1 MNEIRV
7 SNPVLVTAQS
17 ERRCAA
23 VETVLDY
30 ISCRNGRVAQLGE
43 HLLCKQGVAGSIPA
57 TSTNFLFAFIELAAF
72 VCLASLWSGV
82 DCAQFCAHPGET
94 WH

>member
-1 MNEIRV
+1 
-7 SNPVLVTAQS
+7 
-17 ERRCAA
+17 
-23 VETVLDY
+23 
-30 ISCRNGRVAQLGE
+30 
-43 HLLCKQGVAGSIPA
+43 
-57 TSTNFLFAFIELAAF
+57 